1 MAGTPIGDPGNVLEI
16 PTPPATGNVL
26 EIPSQLSTA
35 SDIIGTTTAIVG
47 DLSQVNIVIAEGLW
61 SVSLSNPITAAIMVL
76 FQALEWLGIIPN
88 PLEELFGLFVGRPRE
103 EATAQVIKR
112 LQHSPNAAARMWG
125 IQLSKML
132 TNMDIV
138 ISDSS
143 AFGQMMLGRSYRQF
157 VNNLQWQG
165 ITKARAQQI
174 ALHALS
180 REAQAGAPLEPEL
193 QKLMNPQ
200 LSLVGPKSML
210 DILNEGQQIAET
222 KGLTGL
228 QAQHFA
234 ENYLYKHE
242 VVYHLQESLW
252 VNKVIIPGSET
263 QPGFPPPTP
272 PPVNPSQLCWCYNP
286 QTQQWSAQPPT
297 NGGGQPSLQPPN
309 PPDPN
314 GDELSDCCAQT
325 AQYMYSIAQSLQNL
339 PNLQGGGADAGCCA
353 QIVQALIVIT
363 QSLDQIANAM
373 LSLGTGGGDPPD
385 LTQIAATLQAIADAI
400 SAGAAHED
408 ANADK
413 IANAIATLRDALG
426 VPKDID
432 LRPIIDLLKQANELA
447 DVPPEIIQQMVKE
460 GSISAEMGQLLGG
473 SPFSHVAAG
482 VLNAVAKF
490 LGGELGQIEHGLGA
504 LFINIIK
511 PWALALFKI
520 VEADAIAVI
529 DYLVAKIGPW
539 FTTLKP
545 YFIRVL
551 EIGTDGVEEIPKL
564 VLQATEALLT
574 LDGEITPENSEEAGF
589 RVLGFAF
596 ITGQVLHFAA
606 SLGGKLFYPVSA
618 VWAHNAHMAVE
629 LLGYESI
636 MHELHRNFFPNAFGI
651 PQRYHYQEKFRP
663 FFPNDG
669 IAAQM
674 FARRKIDRATLDKL
688 VGFAGLHETY
698 VAPRVDI
705 AFRPLQPRAISA
717 MIADTPFNR
726 DTMREV
732 LQDAGYTDAHVEF
745 MLDLLA
751 YNSTKNLRN
760 SYISQVESGYAHG
773 IVSDDELSA
782 AVDDAGWSPEAKSLV
797 QKTAL
802 LRRRQT
808 LASEVETQVTGLV
821 SVGLMDQPTA
831 VQQMEA
837 AGVQEWQ
844 ANLKATLA
852 ETKAVLAQ
860 ARRDANAERR
870 AELMRQRNLTHAAIA
885 QFQSGAISETE
896 LTAGLLLIGL
906 DALTAASIVTVQTAI
921 RNGKLKFIYGQ
932 LLNPAQAELMRQH
945 VAAIEAQLKKQ
956 LTTIPIAR
964 AELTALNIPA
974 QEVKELLA
982 RWAAEIGGAT
992 KTGQLLET

>member
-1 MAGTPIGDPGNVLEI
+1 MSAIQL
-16 PTPPATGNVL
+16 
-26 EIPSQLSTA
+26 PSQGPLGQAGDTMVELGNFTTKFGSELVPGLGNLIA
-35 SDIIGTTTAIVG
+35 GIGELLELLSDII
-47 DLSQVNIVIAEGLW
+47 SGLM
-61 SVSLSNPITAAIMVL
+61 SLFS
-76 FQALEWLGIIPN
+76 
-88 PLEELFGLFVGRPRE
+88 GRPHE
-103 EATAQVIKR
+103 EATIQVARR
-112 LQHSPNAAARMWG
+112 LLRSKNPAGKVFGTVLYRICDEWGITISTGGSGRTILNAAFH
-125 IQLSKML
+125 QFVTML
-132 TNMDIV
+132 TAQGVD
-138 ISDSS
+138 
-143 AFGQMMLGRSYRQF
+143 LGRARVIGVNAMSRQ
-157 VNNLQWQG
+157 
-165 ITKARAQQI
+165 
-174 ALHALS
+174 
-180 REAQAGAPLEPEL
+180 AQAGAPLEPEL
-193 QKLMNPQ
+193 TAQLKPGLAIRGPQ
-200 LSLVGPKSML
+200 
-210 DILNEGQQIAET
+210 
-222 KGLTGL
+222 GL
-228 QAQHFA
+228 QTWYKALADNFVAQGQTLDTA
-234 ENYLYKHE
+234 QNRALRI
-242 VVYHLQESLW
+242 VMQRGHLGWLFKMEIAQPS
-252 VNKVIIPGSET
+252 SEPPAGGG
-263 QPGFPPPTP
+263 QPGTCPPGYQWNSQTETCDPVFPPI
-272 PPVNPSQLCWCYNP
+272 NSGQLCWCWNQ
-286 QTQQWSAQPPT
+286 QTGQWQPGNQP
-297 NGGGQPSLQPPN
+297 GDGGQPSLQPPN

-339 PNLQGGGADAGCCA
+339 PNLQGGGTDAGCCA
-353 QIVQALIVIT
+353 QIVQSLIVIT
-363 QSLDQIANAM
+363 QSLDLIAKTM
-373 LSLGTGGGDPPD
+373 LSPAPPGGDAPD
-385 LTQIAATLQAIADAI
+385 LTEIAAKLQAIADAI
-400 SAGAAHED
+400 ATAGPNND

-413 IANAIATLRDALG
+413 IANAINALRDALG
-426 VPKDID
+426 VPASVD
-432 LRPIIDLLKQANELA
+432 LKPIIDALNQANVMS
-447 DVPPEIIQQMVKE
+447 DVPPDIIQQFVKE
-460 GSISAEMGQLLGG
+460 GSISAELGQLLQG
-473 SPFSHVAAG
+473 SPFSHVASG
-482 VLNAVAKF
+482 LLHSVAKF
-490 LGGELGQIEHGLGA
+490 VGGELGEIEHGLGA

-520 VEADAIAVI
+520 AEADAEAVI
-529 DYLVAKIGPW
+529 QYFGAKIGPW

-545 YFIRVL
+545 YFIKVL
-551 EIGTDGVEEIPKL
+551 TISTDGVEEIPKL

-596 ITGQVLHFAA
+596 ITGQVLHFVAE
-606 SLGGKLFYPVSA
+606 LGGKLFYPASS

-629 LLGYESI
+629 LLGYEAI
-636 MHELHRNFFPNAFGI
+636 MHELHRNFFPNAFGVA
-651 PQRYHYQEKFRP
+651 QRYHYQNKFRP

-674 FARRKIDRATLDKL
+674 FARRKITRATLDQL
-688 VGFAGLHETY
+688 VGFAGLHHTY
-698 VAPRVDI
+698 VEPRVDI
-705 AFRPLQPRAISA
+705 AYRPLQPRAISA
-717 MIADTPFNR
+717 MIADTPFDR
-726 DTMREV
+726 AKMREV

-760 SYISQVESGYAHG
+760 TYISQVESGYAHG
-773 IVSDDELSA
+773 IVSDDELSG

-831 VQQMEA
+831 IQQMEA

-870 AELMRQRNLTHAAIA
+870 AELQRQRNLTHAAIA
-885 QFQSGAISETE
+885 QFQSGAIGETE

-921 RNGKLKFIYGQ
+921 QSGKLKFIFGQ

-956 LTTIPIAR
+956 LSTIPIAR

-992 KTGQLLET
+992 TTGQLLET